1 MNKIEHRYATGSSG
15 DWLNCAC
22 GHQEPIDDGIG
33 AAVERMNAHI
43 RASFTDKEWEAK
55 MQNTRLA
62 TLDLN
67 TGHLDM
73 SKGPKS

>member
-1 MNKIEHRYATGSSG
+1 MT
-15 DWLNCAC
+15 CAC

-43 RASFTDKEWEAK
+43 RTSFTEKEWVAK

-62 TLDLN
+62 TLDSETDDLK
-67 TGHLDM
+67 M
-73 SKGPKS
+73 PPKGPKS